1 MTHAELSSTSEPAT
15 GSAGYRKHSLRP
27 LALIASAGS
36 LCLATLAMT
45 ASSPASADQISDAKA
60 QAAAISAKIGSIDA
74 QREQLTG
81 QVTQADYQLSQLS
94 AQIAAGQAQ
103 IAKDQAKVNT
113 DQSQLRTEAVSDYV
127 SSGTTNQVTQMFTSN
142 VNTSGIRSEYSSI
155 ATGNVTDTI
164 DHLHTAQAQLQ
175 ATQTTLVQH
184 QAQQHRDRA
193 TPWSAPGEPSDLA
206 RSRPSITNPRS
217 TASTPTSRNWS
228 GTAGKPHKLPAAKAA
243 RDRFLQHEGGSFAA
257 PAGTGA
263 AAAAASATSTSNGGG
278 GGGGAVAVAG
288 AGSQT
293 VTFTVAPP
301 VGIRCGG
308 RRAGRAEPS
317 GRALRLGGRDARG
330 RLRLLGP
337 GAVDVLAG
345 GHRSPRTPRVIST
358 APPRTSRFL
367 GHRAG
372 RPAFLRPWWGRPRGD
387 VHRWRLDGRGALHR
401 GARGVTGV
409 RTGDGFAG
417 VGRVG

>member
-1 MTHAELSSTSEPAT
+1 
-15 GSAGYRKHSLRP
+15 
-27 LALIASAGS
+27 
-36 LCLATLAMT
+36 MT

-60 QAAAISAKIGSIDA
+60 QAGAISAKIASIDA

-184 QAQQHRDRA
+184 QAQQTA
-193 TPWSAPGEPSDLA
+193 TRNSLVSAEDQASSLA
-206 RSRPSITNPRS
+206 TQYQS
-217 TASTPTSRNWS
+217 TLDSVNSNIQ
-228 GTAGKPHKLPAAKAA
+228 KLVEQQQAAQAAAAKAA
-243 RDRFLQHEGGSFAA
+243 AIASFNAKVAA
-257 PAGTGA
+257 SQRQQQAQ
-263 AAAAASATSTSNGGG
+263 AAAAASATSTSDSGGAGGGSGGG
-278 GGGGAVAVAG
+278 G
-288 AGSQT
+288 GSQT

-301 VGIRCGG
+301 SASGAAGAVQAALSQVGVPYVWGGETPGVGFDCSGLVQWSYSQVGIG
-308 RRAGRAEPS
+308 
-317 GRALRLGGRDARG
+317 L
-330 RLRLLGP
+330 
-337 GAVDVLAG
+337 
-345 GHRSPRTPRVIST
+345 
-358 APPRTSRFL
+358 PRTS
-367 GHRAG
+367 
-372 RPAFLRPWWGRPRGD
+372 GD
-387 VHRWRLDGRGALHR
+387 QYGATTHIPISDIEPGDLLFYGPDGSDHVAMYIGGGSMVEAPYTGAHVW
-401 GARGVTGV
+401 VTGV

>member
-15 GSAGYRKHSLRP
+15 GSAGHKKHSLRP
-27 LALIASAGS
+27 LALIASVGS

-45 ASSPASADQISDAKA
+45 ASSPASADQISNAKA
-60 QAAAISAKIGSIDA
+60 QAAAISAKIASIDA

-164 DHLHTAQAQLQ
+164 DHLHTAQAELQ

-184 QAQQHRDRA
+184 QAQQTTTRDSLVGA
-193 TPWSAPGEPSDLA
+193 ENQAVVA
-206 RSRPSITNPRS
+206 RDPVPIHARQRQRQHPEAGGT
-217 TASTPTSRNWS
+217 TASR
-228 GTAGKPHKLPAAKAA
+228 AGRGGEGRA
-243 RDRFLQHEGGSFAA
+243 DRFLQREGGSFAA
-257 PAGTGA
+257 PAAGT
-263 AAAAASATSTSNGGG
+263 SRRGGKRIVDLERRRRRWRRWRRVADGDLYG
-278 GGGGAVAVAG
+278 G
-288 AGSQT
+288 SS
-293 VTFTVAPP
+293 
-301 VGIRCGG
+301 VGIRCRG
-308 RRAGRAEPS
+308 RRASRAEPS

-330 RLRLLGP
+330 RLRLFGP
-337 GAVDVLAG
+337 GAVVLLPG
-345 GHRSPRTPRVIST
+345 GHQP
-358 APPRTSRFL
+358 APDL
-367 GHRAG
+367 G
-372 RPAFLRPWWGRPRGD
+372 
-387 VHRWRLDGRGALHR
+387 
-401 GARGVTGV
+401 
-409 RTGDGFAG
+409 
-417 VGRVG
+417 